1 MKTILN
7 GRRAIGVVI
16 LCAFIAV
23 SAAGASEPSAGS
35 AAWLDGRWYHDGKP
49 TRILVAPDGRSI
61 TIINELGQ
69 RSDGYANGSG
79 NLVIPSLRI
88 RGEVSRKGR
97 RISWTNGTEWTREAT
112 TPGPQP
118 GLNISG
124 RWFRNGMPTSISMAS
139 DGRNFTIRNEWG
151 LRASGYIN
159 RNGELKV
166 PAWVVTGQLNRNEQR
181 ISWSNGTEWTRLRLR

>member
-79 NLVIPSLRI
+79 NLVAGGFATACLPALVWHPTA
-88 RGEVSRKGR
+88 E
-97 RISWTNGTEWTREAT
+97 ISQSEMNGDYGPAAISIAT
-112 TPGPQP
+112 V
-118 GLNISG
+118 N
-124 RWFRNGMPTSISMAS
+124 
-139 DGRNFTIRNEWG
+139 
-151 LRASGYIN
+151 
-159 RNGELKV
+159 
-166 PAWVVTGQLNRNEQR
+166 
-181 ISWSNGTEWTRLRLR
+181 